1 VSDASGEKRRVTGD
15 GSQPTAS
22 ADSTSSETQDEDVQQ
37 NPSFADAIGSG
48 LAAAAQ
54 RSGLGAGAT
63 GETPTGRAL
72 LAAMGGVRGLS
83 ETILPGLVFLVV
95 YTFTF
100 NVPLSLGASVAV
112 AVVFTVLRLIGRT
125 PVTQAVAGLI
135 GVGASAILALLTGR
149 GSDNF
154 VLGLVT
160 NGAYGAALLVSVLIG
175 WPLIGLAA
183 GYLMGDGIA
192 WRSDRGKFRS
202 FQWLT
207 LVWLALFVA
216 RLVVELPLYFADNV
230 TGLAIAKL
238 LVGVP
243 LYAPLVLLTWLVV
256 RSLYGSR
263 STETAE

>member
-1 VSDASGEKRRVTGD
+1 VSDQRPEHGRFVSGSDAEGKTDPAAAENARDTNAQ
-15 GSQPTAS
+15 GSPS
-22 ADSTSSETQDEDVQQ
+22 LADT
-37 NPSFADAIGSG
+37 IGSG

-63 GETPTGRAL
+63 GDTPTGRAL
-72 LAAMGGVRGLS
+72 LAAMGGVRGLA
-83 ETILPGLVFLVV
+83 ETIVPGLVFLVV

-125 PVTQAVAGLI
+125 PVTQAIAGLI

-160 NGAYGAALLVSVLIG
+160 NGAYGAALLASVLVG

-192 WRSDRGKFRS
+192 WRADRGKFRA

-207 LVWLALFVA
+207 LVWLAMFVA
-216 RLVVELPLYFADNV
+216 RLVVELPLYIADNV

-238 LVGVP
+238 LMGVP

-263 STETAE
+263 STEAAE